1 MKDLLKFIACG
12 SVDDGKSTLIGHL
25 LYNLK
30 AIYKDQEKTL
40 QIDSKKEESGEIDY
54 SLLLDGLAAEREQK
68 ITIDVAYR
76 YFNTEKRSFIVA
88 DAPGHDEYT
97 RNMAVGA
104 SFAEMAIILVDITKG
119 VVNQT
124 KRHTRIC
131 KMMGINDFI
140 FTVNKMDLVQY
151 DEKIYQKIERELIEF
166 TQSIGLKN
174 VTIIPVSA
182 KEGENLNCRSQKMN
196 WYKGENL
203 LDYLEKIE
211 IVKENDKE
219 EFCFPVQRVCRPN
232 ANFRGYQGQIE
243 SGTISIGEKVI
254 TLPSKER
261 ARIKHIYVTNK
272 KEEKASCG
280 MPVTIE
286 LDREI
291 DISRGCVLV
300 KNNSLYVNNMFSAQ
314 VLWMDNEK
322 LEINKTYYIKIGTKM
337 TTCIIK
343 NINYKIDVN
352 TGEKIDNVEIQKNDI
367 VCCDILLHE
376 NAVYNRF
383 ERNKALGRFILI
395 EPISNVTSACGTINY
410 NLNENYINYQDIEI
424 TKEMRS
430 KVKQQKPV
438 TLWFTG
444 LSGAGKSSL
453 ANGIE
458 KYLNS
463 IGKHT
468 MLLDG
473 DNIRLGLNK
482 DLKFSPE
489 DRHENIR
496 RIAEVAKLMN
506 DAGLIVI
513 TAFISPYESDRKMA
527 REIIGQDYIEIFI
540 NTPIEVCQKRDKK
553 GLYEKAKRG
562 IIKEFTG
569 ITSSYEKP
577 GNPEII
583 INNNQKIEE
592 SLQELIEQIER
603 YM

>member
-243 SGTISIGEKVI
+243 SGTISIGEEVI